1 MQPRKLIMKN
11 FGPFI
16 HEELDFGDF
25 QEGGLF
31 LVSGKTGAGKTT
43 IFDGMTFALFG
54 ETSGN
59 LRSGKEMRSTF
70 ASPTEETSVRFSF
83 DHQHLHYEIERRPEQ
98 VLAKKRGDG
107 VTNQAA
113 KVRLTIFDQQGK
125 ERKQISKKNEVDAF
139 IKDLLQL
146 DAKQFFQIILLPQGE
161 FRNFLIASSNEKE
174 KVLRNIFGTEMYQ
187 RFNDWLKEQ
196 VKKQTKQIEKQQT
209 AADHLI
215 TRFEWAEPA
224 APVSLVETLDYWQT
238 DLEKQRSL
246 QQTIE
251 AKKNQAEQEKKTIQ
265 EAFYSAK
272 EIHKALAEEQALR
285 QQAEALATKESQI
298 SEDRLRLQQLDWVY
312 EQQAVLR
319 QKEERTAEAAQALQ
333 QLEANRQAL
342 LQWQEAQDKWNE
354 NRDIQEDLKKQQV
367 VITQR
372 LQVLAQLKPLA
383 EQVQQQQQ
391 TVTALQK
398 DVAQQEKQAQRLR
411 EQEMLI
417 VDLEQELKA
426 TIQKHSV
433 YQEQEVLLVR
443 GENLLSQ
450 WQRLEQEV
458 LQLSTK
464 KQQLTDQQQQ
474 LQADQQQLVATQEQL
489 TAELVQEKSQ
499 NAKMQI
505 ARLSLLLVEGEPCPV
520 CGSCQHPAAQTHV
533 DYSNE
538 DIIDSERTL
547 ETLENQLNQ
556 VATERSTNQLLLE
569 QVIEQLQI
577 LQQEEA
583 SLQEQQQTAY
593 ESLRELLRPVIE
605 TLFVE
610 EMLQNEEDIE
620 ATDPKGIDEKLTET
634 EIAETYFLCQK
645 INQQMKQQFTADSQK
660 LTEAQA
666 SKRQVEEERMTLEAS
681 RQTASDALRLE
692 EGKLTSLQEQTNGVT
707 LEQLAEEQNELTN
720 QSQHLTAVIEADQLE
735 EQRLKEQFTVLTEQ
749 QRNLQ
754 QFLADKQQAAQL
766 AQERLEEVLPAD
778 CSEEE
783 MRHLLNDMDQR
794 TVLRKA
800 IETYEQQQRFVQQRQ
815 LELAQFLQN
824 KTIPNLEELEAQLR
838 QQEQVTEQLQ
848 EKAIRGN
855 EQLKQNQRLL
865 EELQTIYQQNTKQLE
880 KISHLQQLSEVING
894 ENEKKTSLER
904 YVLQRF
910 LTEILEV
917 ANVRLARLT
926 RGRYQF
932 ELADKVGSYRSSTG
946 LEIDIYDDN
955 AGSLR
960 RAHTLSGGES
970 FIAAL
975 ALAISLADVIQNR
988 SGGIEIEALFI
999 DEGFGS
1005 LDEESLEMAMEALE
1019 MIENEGRM
1027 IGIISHV
1034 RELRERILQQVIVQT
1049 DGSGQ
1054 SKIRTS
1060 L

>member
-11 FGPFI
+11 FGPYI

-113 KVRLTIFDQQGK
+113 KVRLTIYDQQGK
-125 ERKQISKKNEVDAF
+125 ERKQISKKNEVDIF

-187 RFNDWLKEQ
+187 RFNEWLKEQ

-209 AADHLI
+209 AADHLV
-215 TRFEWAEPA
+215 TRFEWTEPA
-224 APVSLVETLDYWQT
+224 TPVSLVETLAYWQT
-238 DLEKQRSL
+238 DLEKQRSH

-251 AKKNQAEQEKKTIQ
+251 AKKFQAEQEKKTAQ
-265 EAFYSAK
+265 EAFYLAK
-272 EIHKALAEEQALR
+272 EIHKALAEQQELS
-285 QQAEALATKESQI
+285 QQAANLAAKESQI
-298 SEDRLRLQQLDWVY
+298 LDDKLRLQQLDWAS
-312 EQQAVLR
+312 EHQEILR
-319 QKEERTAEAAQALQ
+319 QKDERTAEVAQAIQ
-333 QLEANRQAL
+333 QLTFNQQSLE
-342 LQWQEAQDKWNE
+342 QWQESQEIWDKSRE
-354 NRDIQEDLKKQQV
+354 VQV
-367 VITQR
+367 DRKDEHTAAKQR
-372 LQVLAQLKPLA
+372 LQILAQLKPLA
-383 EQVQQQQQ
+383 EQVQQQEKQVASLQ
-391 TVTALQK
+391 ETVT
-398 DVAQQEKQAQRLR
+398 QQEKQAQHLK
-411 EQEMLI
+411 EQQNLAMNQ
-417 VDLEQELKA
+417 EQGLKEE
-426 TIQKHSV
+426 IQKHSI
-433 YQEQEVLLVR
+433 YQVQEVQLVR
-443 GENLLSQ
+443 GENLLYQ
-450 WQRLEQEV
+450 WQMLKKEEQ
-458 LQLSTK
+458 QLTDTQ
-464 KQQLTDQQQQ
+464 QQLTDQQRK
-474 LQADQQQLVATQEQL
+474 LQEKQQQLVSKYDEL
-489 TAELVQEKSQ
+489 TEELVQEKSR

-520 CGSCQHPAAQTHV
+520 CGSFEHPAAQKHTE
-533 DYSNE
+533 YSNE
-538 DIIDSERTL
+538 EIIDSEQQL
-547 ETLENQLNQ
+547 ESLENQLQQ
-556 VATERSTNQLLLE
+556 VGEDRSTNLLLLE
-569 QVIEQLQI
+569 QVNDQFQTIKQKMSALKEKQQATYQTLREI
-577 LQQEEA
+577 LQP
-583 SLQEQQQTAY
+583 LMKNMLGQTVLKEGADK
-593 ESLRELLRPVIE
+593 EPADPLLAE
-605 TLFVE
+605 
-610 EMLQNEEDIE
+610 
-620 ATDPKGIDEKLTET
+620 GLTEK
-634 EIAETYFLCQK
+634 EIATTYFKCQQ
-645 INQQMKQQFTADSQK
+645 INQQLKEQFALDSQK
-660 LTEAQA
+660 LTEVQA
-666 SKRQVEEERMTLEAS
+666 NSQHLTEELTALEAS
-681 RQTASDALRLE
+681 LKTASDALRLE
-692 EGKLTSLQEQTNGVT
+692 EGKLSSLKEQTEGVS
-707 LEQLAEEQNELTN
+707 LEQLNEEQEQLAA
-720 QSQHLTAVIEADQLE
+720 QSSRLAALIEADQLE
-735 EQRLKEQFTVLTEQ
+735 EQRLKEQYTILTEQ

-766 AQERLEEVLPAD
+766 AQERLEEVLPAA
-778 CSEEE
+778 CTEQQ
-783 MRHLLNDMDQR
+783 MRSLLNDLEERQE
-794 TVLRKA
+794 LRSTIK
-800 IETYEQQQRFVQQRQ
+800 TYEQQQRFVQQRQ

-824 KTIPNLEELEAQLR
+824 KAVPDLEVL
-838 QQEQVTEQLQ
+838 QEQVDQSETAVEQLQ
-848 EKAIRGN
+848 EQVIRGK
-855 EQLKQNQRLL
+855 EQIKQNQRLL
-865 EELQTIYQQNTKQLE
+865 EELQIIYQQNTKQLE

-1034 RELRERILQQVIVQT
+1034 RELRERILQQVVVQT

-1054 SKIRTS
+1054 SKIRTK

>member
-11 FGPFI
+11 FGPYI

-113 KVRLTIFDQQGK
+113 KVRLTIYDQQGK
-125 ERKQISKKNEVDAF
+125 ERKQISKKNEVDTF

-187 RFNDWLKEQ
+187 HFNEWLKEQ

-209 AADHLI
+209 AADHLV
-215 TRFEWAEPA
+215 TRFEWTEPA
-224 APVSLVETLDYWQT
+224 TPVSLVETLAYWQT
-238 DLEKQRSL
+238 DLEKQRSH

-251 AKKNQAEQEKKTIQ
+251 AKKAQAEQEKKTAQ
-265 EAFYSAK
+265 EAFYLAK
-272 EIHKALAEEQALR
+272 EIHKALAEQQELS
-285 QQAEALATKESQI
+285 QQAANLAAKESQI
-298 SEDRLRLQQLDWVY
+298 LDDKLRLQQLDWAS
-312 EQQAVLR
+312 EHQEILR
-319 QKEERTAEAAQALQ
+319 QKDERAAEVAQAIQ
-333 QLEANRQAL
+333 QLTFNQQSLE
-342 LQWQEAQDKWNE
+342 QWQESQEIWDKSRE
-354 NRDIQEDLKKQQV
+354 VQV
-367 VITQR
+367 DRKDEHTAAKQR
-372 LQVLAQLKPLA
+372 LQMLAQLKPLA
-383 EQVQQQQQ
+383 EQVQQQEKQVASLQ
-391 TVTALQK
+391 ETVT
-398 DVAQQEKQAQRLR
+398 QQEKQALHLR
-411 EQEMLI
+411 EQQNLTMNQ
-417 VDLEQELKA
+417 EQGLKEE
-426 TIQKHSV
+426 IQKHSI
-433 YQEQEVLLVR
+433 YQVQEVQLVR
-443 GENLLSQ
+443 GENLLNQ
-450 WQRLEQEV
+450 WQMLKKEEQ
-458 LQLSTK
+458 QLTDTQ
-464 KQQLTDQQQQ
+464 QQLTDQQRK
-474 LQADQQQLVATQEQL
+474 LHEEQQQLVSKYDEL
-489 TAELVQEKSQ
+489 TEELVQEKSR

-520 CGSCQHPAAQTHV
+520 CGSLEHPAAQKHTE
-533 DYSNE
+533 YSNE
-538 DIIDSERTL
+538 EIIDSEQQL
-547 ETLENQLNQ
+547 ESLENQLQQ
-556 VATERSTNQLLLE
+556 VGEDRSTNLLLLE
-569 QVIEQLQI
+569 QVNDQFQTIQQKMSALKEKQQTTYQTLREI
-577 LQQEEA
+577 LQPLMENMLGQTVLKEEA
-583 SLQEQQQTAY
+583 GKEPA
-593 ESLRELLRPVIE
+593 
-605 TLFVE
+605 
-610 EMLQNEEDIE
+610 
-620 ATDPKGIDEKLTET
+620 DPLLTEELT
-634 EIAETYFLCQK
+634 EKEIATTYFKCQQ
-645 INQQMKQQFTADSQK
+645 INQQLKEQFALDSQK
-660 LTEAQA
+660 LTDVQA
-666 SKRQVEEERMTLEAS
+666 NSQHLTEELTALEAS
-681 RQTASDALRLE
+681 LKTASDALRLE
-692 EGKLTSLQEQTNGVT
+692 EGKLSSLKEQTEGVS
-707 LEQLAEEQNELTN
+707 LEQLNEEQEQLAAL
-720 QSQHLTAVIEADQLE
+720 SSRLAALIEADQLE
-735 EQRLKEQFTVLTEQ
+735 EQRLKEQYTILTEQ

-766 AQERLEEVLPAD
+766 AQERLEEVLPAE
-778 CSEEE
+778 CTEQQ
-783 MRHLLNDMDQR
+783 MRSLLNDLEERQALRR
-794 TVLRKA
+794 T

-824 KTIPNLEELEAQLR
+824 KAVPDLEVL
-838 QQEQVTEQLQ
+838 QEQVDQSEAAVEQLQ
-848 EKAIRGN
+848 EQVIRGK
-855 EQLKQNQRLL
+855 EQIKQNQRLL
-865 EELQTIYQQNTKQLE
+865 EELQIIYQQNTKQLE

-1034 RELRERILQQVIVQT
+1034 RELRERILQQVVVQT

-1054 SKIRTS
+1054 SKIRTK